1 MKIKC
6 PFDFNLLLDKEF
18 KCLTCLKCS
27 SKENNLHNFQEDLT
41 TALSFEEELKSFIED
56 NTKGRLTL
64 GAGTL
69 YGALNSLQ
77 EKGWIAPFGDSAGR
91 KKEYLITTQG
101 KEIAE
106 KELIRLNELV
116 GVANEIIGGAV

>member
-1 MKIKC
+1 MRPISLLCHSAAKGMKV
-6 PFDFNLLLDKEF
+6 P
-18 KCLTCLKCS
+18 T
-27 SKENNLHNFQEDLT
+27 
-41 TALSFEEELKSFIED
+41 
-56 NTKGRLTL
+56 
-64 GAGTL
+64 
-69 YGALNSLQ
+69 LNSLQ

>member
-1 MKIKC
+1 M
-6 PFDFNLLLDKEF
+6 
-18 KCLTCLKCS
+18 
-27 SKENNLHNFQEDLT
+27 Q
-41 TALSFEEELKSFIED
+41 FIED

-91 KKEYLITTQG
+91 KKNISLQR
-101 KEIAE
+101 KE
-106 KELIRLNELV
+106 KKLQKRS
-116 GVANEIIGGAV
+116 

>member
-1 MKIKC
+1 MVAQ
-6 PFDFNLLLDKEF
+6 F
-18 KCLTCLKCS
+18 KT
-27 SKENNLHNFQEDLT
+27 EHW
-41 TALSFEEELKSFIED
+41 LKSSGQAAQSGADYSLTEVTFFILLSLYTPKHGYAVMQFIED

>member
-1 MKIKC
+1 MRDNAKGGARTEVTFFI
-6 PFDFNLLLDKEF
+6 LLSLYTPK
-18 KCLTCLKCS
+18 
-27 SKENNLHNFQEDLT
+27 HGYAVMQ
-41 TALSFEEELKSFIED
+41 FIED